1 MHRFYGFAEHFVI
14 HLATMLKHIADGALA
29 IINSKGNT
37 VFCDYGLIDI
47 VFNIIKLDRYGC
59 IKSA

>member
-1 MHRFYGFAEHFVI
+1 
-14 HLATMLKHIADGALA
+14 MLKHIADGALA